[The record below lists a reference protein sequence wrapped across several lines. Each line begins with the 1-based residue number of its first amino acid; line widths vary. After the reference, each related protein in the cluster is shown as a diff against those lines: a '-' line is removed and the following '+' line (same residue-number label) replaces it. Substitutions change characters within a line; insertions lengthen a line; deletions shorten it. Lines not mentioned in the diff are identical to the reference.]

1 MKVYCHYTMPIFT
14 HVFQKPAQPY
24 PTNFSNLNYIK
35 QMSQILRSKYRA
47 DQPFRMSFKETVKRK
62 LKISFYFFKTQV
74 TLF

>member
-35 QMSQILRSKYRA
+35 QMSQISRSKYRA
-47 DQPFRMSFKETVKRK
+47 DQPFRMSF
-62 LKISFYFFKTQV
+62 
-74 TLF
+74 